1 MKQITAID
9 LKTQIQPIQDLNLAS
24 SAKQQLLGFA
34 NLSVLE
40 QNRLIQQL
48 AIAQDWK
55 LWQLGGFCFADGS
68 VLWRASD
75 GWQSFDIKEASARL
89 ETSHKQ
95 PLEVRLSH
103 VFASSDGRE
112 RHSISEAR
120 FTFQAS
126 LDRWRLEVEYEAFM
140 DSPLYGLKAEKFE
153 ELPNLTLLK
162 LWVDTPRMN
171 QRWRLEQIAL
181 HPDWLE
187 LLNCSRAPD

>member
-1 MKQITAID
+1 MTQID
-9 LKTQIQPIQDLNLAS
+9 LRTQIQPVQDTNLAS
-24 SAKQQLLGFA
+24 RAKQQVLSFA
-34 NLSVLE
+34 NLSALE
-40 QNRLIQQL
+40 QNRLTQQI
-48 AIAQDWK
+48 AIAEDWK
-55 LWQLGGFCFADGS
+55 LWQLGGFCFSDGS
-68 VLWRASD
+68 VLWRAAN
-75 GWQSFDIKEASARL
+75 GWESFGIKEANVRL
-89 ETSHKQ
+89 ETSRKQ

-103 VFASSDGRE
+103 LFSGSDGRE

-153 ELPNLTLLK
+153 DLPSLTLLK
-162 LWVDTPRMN
+162 LWVDTPKMN